1 MVGRKRVRYLRTIYG
16 SFAFLALLVLVG
28 GIAFFSGGGITGA
41 AVSSLSLFSSPGNTL
56 SGSSGQLHIV
66 PQGSIT
72 PTQADGLIVYGE
84 LNVAIPRF
92 RIWNF
97 SNNFSTEQSAQP
109 IGIDG
114 TNDITWAVVRGNHER
129 DEIILGTED
138 KGNDVNIQVYP
149 ANKTWGAALE
159 VSADV
164 LNSNSRAF
172 DIAVED
178 VSGDALV
185 VYESSSVSDTAV
197 QYRIWN
203 GSQYSAENTL
213 VTGLVSSPIRWVRLV
228 QRPGTDDMML
238 LIHDNAADLHA
249 HYWNGTGFDLTRNT
263 TLSTGTT
270 SSLTQHFAFAWES
283 ASDDGLVV
291 YGTGTNLVYRAFSIT
306 APHWSAETTIALGNA
321 LGDTRLCSNPTS
333 DYVGLIVEDAGSDV
347 NARMWNGTEV
357 LASPPAEDLDAE
369 PAGANNVNVDCA
381 WYNSSTAL
389 FGFVDLSS
397 LSVDY
402 VQFTKANTWSVADL
416 NTAPTTS
423 SFASDDIDGLRFTP
437 HPTTAEIMVTA
448 MDILEDISVIRWD
461 GTGFAAIGESPLETS
476 TEVLTAVQEA
486 VMFDWYRYDPVPNVT
501 ALNPNGLNF
510 NPNAILDINATVTDN
525 IVVGTVLANVTLPNG
540 TIQQLTLTNRS
551 GNNTFYNATFAV
563 TSLSG
568 MYSVRVIANDTSIH
582 QNRNSTEIAI
592 FTVGDAFSPVVTNLT
607 PVPGSSFVL
616 NATLNISATVA
627 DNVGVSQVF
636 ANITFPNGS
645 IARIQLLNSSFA
657 LYNGTFSMTNALGT
671 YLVRFIANDTSNGF
685 NSSETTSFSII
696 DVTAPLVTN
705 LTPVA
710 GTIFLQNMLVNI
722 TANVTNTVAISIV
735 LANITFPNG
744 SITQIQLFNRS
755 LALYNGTFN
764 VTRDVG
770 AYTVRIIANDTSNNI
785 NASESTT
792 FSVSSLVVNDPVTLE
807 QLSCSQGAEVN
818 ETVYCSFT
826 SRYANGTSV
835 NRYEFNYNVTNSNE
849 GPAFAGIANNTRR
862 FGRYI
867 FSFVPTVTD
876 SYGIIVS
883 NESLGFASTVQVSIF
898 PRRGLTPDQERN
910 LNQSLEGLNQTAAFI
925 NQTVATI
932 LGNINNQ
939 TQVMLSDLGEVA
951 AGSSY
956 RTRVWT
962 FDFQG
967 SPKAPDA
974 TPVVTLYDSLRNIIV
989 QSVAMDFISRGVFA
1003 YNFTTTTGHTAGVW
1017 ETQVNVTSNA
1027 RNIQLSDYW
1036 ELESAPAQVIIN
1048 AIADATIPT
1057 IIADITI
1064 TNEGTAAFEYRYEY
1078 CIVVEQSNQCGGGDD
1093 LGYASAAK
1101 LIAAGADFNTQLML
1115 SGITQMGTLY
1125 FKLVVYFGTEK
1136 SGATRSFTATSA
1148 AAEAPAGAAAGGAG
1162 SGEAVYLTVPP
1173 PAPAVAVPAPLP
1185 AIPTLEITQ
1194 PLHIPGTLF
1203 DVTVFIPQ
1211 KYRSILPGE
1220 ELLAEIR
1227 LINITRLD
1235 LVPVQLE
1242 YNIWDAQQNVLYQ
1255 EYETKVVENEIT
1267 FLKEAALPADIPTGN
1282 YLFVAILRYDG
1293 GEAIAGYPFTIVPEK
1308 PSIGKLLLH
1317 SSPYWLG
1324 AFVLVLAFLGMLW
1337 LLRRKYR
1344 KK

>member
-1 MVGRKRVRYLRTIYG
+1 MAFVGL
-16 SFAFLALLVLVG
+16 
-28 GIAFFSGGGITGA
+28 FFFGQGGITGA
-41 AVSSLSLFSSPGNTL
+41 AVSSLSLSSSPESTL
-56 SGSSGQLHIV
+56 AGSFEQSY
-66 PQGSIT
+66 IT
-72 PTQADGLIVYGE
+72 PQNFITTSQADGLIAYGE

-92 RIWNF
+92 RTWNS
-97 SNNFSTEQSAQP
+97 SNNFSTEQSAP
-109 IGIDG
+109 SIGIDG

-149 ANKTWGAALE
+149 ANKTWGAVLE

-178 VSGDALV
+178 ISGDALI
-185 VYESSSVSDTAV
+185 VYEDSSAADTSIRY
-197 QYRIWN
+197 QIWN
-203 GSQYSAENTL
+203 GSQYSDQNTL
-213 VTGLVSSPIRWVRLV
+213 VTGLASSPIRWVRLV

-283 ASDDGLVV
+283 MSGDGLAV
-291 YGTGTNLVYRAFSIT
+291 YGTGTNLVYRTFSIT
-306 APHWSAETTIALGNA
+306 APHWSTETTIALGNA
-321 LGDTRLCSNPTS
+321 LGDTRLCSDPTS
-333 DYVGLIVEDAGSDV
+333 DYVGLIIEDGGSDV
-347 NARMWNGTEV
+347 NARMWNGTEI
-357 LASPPAEDLDAE
+357 LASPPTEDLDAE

-437 HPTTAEIMVTA
+437 HPTTTEIMVTA

-461 GTGFAAIGESPLETS
+461 GVGFSAIGESPIETS
-476 TEVLTAVQEA
+476 TEVLTAAQEA

-525 IVVGTVLANVTLPNG
+525 ILVGTVLANVTLPNG

-551 GNNTFYNATFAV
+551 GNTILYNATFAV

-568 MYSVRVIANDTSIH
+568 TYSVRIIANDTSIH
-582 QNRNSTEIAI
+582 QNTNSTQVVT
-592 FTVGDAFSPVVTNLT
+592 FTIGDAFPPAVTNLT
-607 PVPGSSFVL
+607 PVAGSSFVQ

-627 DNVGVSQVF
+627 DTVGVSQVF

-645 IARIQLLNSSFA
+645 IERRQLLNSSFA
-657 LYNGTFSMTNALGT
+657 LYNSTFSTTSALGT
-671 YLVRFIANDTSNGF
+671 YLIRFIANDTSNMI
-685 NSSETTSFSII
+685 NSSEATSFSII

-705 LTPVA
+705 ITPVA
-710 GTIFLQNMLVNI
+710 GTNFIQNALVNI
-722 TANVTNTVAISIV
+722 TANVTNTVAISVV
-735 LANITFPNG
+735 LVNITFPNG
-744 SITQIQLFNRS
+744 SITQLQLSNRS

-770 AYTVRIIANDTSNNI
+770 TYTARIIANDTSNNL

-792 FSVSSLVVNDPVTLE
+792 FIVSSVVVNDPVTLE

-826 SRYANGTSV
+826 TRYANGTSA
-835 NRYEFNYNVTNSNE
+835 NNYGFNYNVTNSSE

-876 SYGIIVS
+876 TYGVMVS
-883 NESLGFASTVQVSIF
+883 NESLGFANSVQVGVF
-898 PRRGLTPDQERN
+898 PRRGLTNEQERN
-910 LNQSLEGLNQTAAFI
+910 LNQSLANLNQTAATI
-925 NQTVATI
+925 NQTIATI

-939 TQVMLSDLGEVA
+939 TQVVLSDFGEVA

-967 SPKAPDA
+967 NPKAPDA
-974 TPVVTLYDSLRNIIV
+974 TPVITLYDPLRNIIA
-989 QSVAMDFISRGVFA
+989 QSVAMDFISQGVFA

-1036 ELESAPAQVIIN
+1036 ELESSPAQVVIN
-1048 AIADATIPT
+1048 SISDATVPT
-1057 IIADITI
+1057 ITADITI
-1064 TNEGTAAFEYRYEY
+1064 TNEGSAAFEYQYEY
-1078 CIVVEQSNQCGGGDD
+1078 CIVAEQSNQCGGGDD

-1101 LIAAGADFNTQLML
+1101 LIAAGADFNTQLTL
-1115 SGITQMGTLY
+1115 SGITQAGTLY

-1136 SGATRSFTATSA
+1136 SGATRSFTATASV
-1148 AAEAPAGAAAGGAG
+1148 EAPAGTVAGGGAG
-1162 SGEAVYLTVPP
+1162 PGEAVSPEAAL
-1173 PAPAVAVPAPLP
+1173 PAPAVAIPAPPP
-1185 AIPTLEITQ
+1185 AIPGLEVTK

-1211 KYRSILPGE
+1211 KYRSVLPGE
-1220 ELLAEIR
+1220 ELIAEVR
-1227 LINITRLD
+1227 LLNIARLG

-1242 YNIWDAQQNVLYQ
+1242 YNIWDVEQNVLYQ

-1267 FLKEAALPADIPTGN
+1267 FLKEAVLPADIPPGD

-1293 GEAIAGYPFTIVPEK
+1293 GEAIAGYPFMVLSEK
-1308 PSIGKLLLH
+1308 SQIGTLWGALLRSSIFWLSALVLLLV
-1317 SSPYWLG
+1317 
-1324 AFVLVLAFLGMLW
+1324 FVGMLW

-1344 KK
+1344 RQ